1 MKKNKIIHT
10 FGNICNKTD
19 VNILDKTTISDI
31 LMESGGMKENKKI
44 KVIQIGGPLGVCIT
58 EREISR
64 NINEFEK
71 FLNGNMIA
79 FLDDLF
85 CPVDYMRFLTRFLIR
100 ELKIDNENTRKLNQ
114 IIEKITQGRGDLQT
128 LEEIKN
134 NLDQGKTM
142 AEQRMVDIFLFL
154 MDEFRD
160 EVLEHVM
167 DKKCQT
173 GICRTLI
180 TAQCMNACPAE
191 VYIPGYIEL
200 MKNDKYEDAYNL
212 MRKNNPLSFICGK
225 ICARPC
231 EDRCRR
237 KEIESTVGVRAL
249 KRFTC
254 DMVVNNK
261 EYREDKLDFNSK
273 KIAVIG
279 GGPGGLSASYYLAK
293 TGYDV
298 TIYEASSAVGGML
311 AMGIPEYRLPQK
323 TIDDEVQ
330 LITDLGVKI
339 IKNTRIGKDIPLK
352 TLRESNDAVILASGC
367 HIGNKFGP
375 ESKNIET
382 AVKFLKE
389 VKIDKRKTLGK
400 DVLVIGGGDVAM
412 DAARTALR
420 LEAHVITA
428 SLESFDQMPSKEE
441 KYEAREE
448 GVDFLSQYGIKT
460 IQMEGKKLLVTLK
473 KCLKLE
479 KNGRFDPEYDE
490 DDIKTLEVD
499 NLILAIGQRSDNSY
513 LDEDIETIKG
523 WVKVDKYSFKTTAEN
538 VYAIGDMHRPGI
550 AIKAIADAK
559 KAAAA
564 VDEGLGGKGLY
575 LGEEIVIPERPL
587 NCQMWETEK
596 APEDLVV
603 PENLADNFELVSRV
617 YTREEAKREAG
628 RCMRCDRNS
637 IKPLHLK

>member
-1 MKKNKIIHT
+1 MEKNKMIHT
-10 FGNICNKTD
+10 FGDICNKSA
-19 VNILDKTTISDI
+19 VEIFEKTTISDI
-31 LMESGGMKENKKI
+31 LIESKGMKENRKL
-44 KVIQIGGPLGVCIT
+44 KVVQIGGPLGVCIPPKD
-58 EREISR
+58 ISK
-64 NINEFEK
+64 NINEFEN

-79 FLDDLF
+79 FLNDLF

-100 ELKIDNENTRKLNQ
+100 ELRIDNDNTRKLNQ
-114 IIEKITQGRGDLQT
+114 LVEKITQGRGDIQT
-128 LEEIKN
+128 LEDIKKH
-134 NLDQGKTM
+134 LVFGKTI
-142 AEQRMVDIFLFL
+142 AEKRLADIFLFL
-154 MDEFRD
+154 MDEFED
-160 EVLEHVM
+160 EVLEHIL

-180 TAQCMNACPAE
+180 TAQCINACPAE

-200 MKNDKYEDAYNL
+200 MKNDKYEMAYDL

-254 DMVVNNK
+254 DLVVNNK
-261 EYREDKLDFNSK
+261 EYTESKLDFNSK
-273 KIAVIG
+273 KIAIVG
-279 GGPGGLSASYYLAK
+279 GGPAGISASYYLAK

-298 TIYEASSAVGGML
+298 TIYEASHVAGGML

-330 LITDLGVKI
+330 LITNLGVKI
-339 IKNTRIGKDIPLK
+339 IKNTRIGKDIQLK
-352 TLRESNDAVILASGC
+352 TLREDNNAVLLASGC

-375 ESKNIET
+375 ESENIES

-389 VKIDKRKTLGK
+389 VKIDKRKTIGET
-400 DVLVIGGGDVAM
+400 VLVIGGGDVAM

-420 LEAHVITA
+420 LEAHVVVA

-441 KYEAREE
+441 KHEAKEE
-448 GVDFLSQYGIKT
+448 GVNFLNQYGIKT
-460 IQMEGKKLLVTLK
+460 IEIEGEKLLVTLK
-473 KCLKLE
+473 RCLELE
-479 KNGRFDPEYDE
+479 KNGRFDPQYDE
-490 DDIKTLEVD
+490 NDIKTLKVD
-499 NLILAIGQRSDNSY
+499 NILMAIGQRSDNTY
-513 LDEDIETIKG
+513 LDEDIKTING
-523 WVKVDKYSFKTTAEN
+523 WVKIDKYSFETTAKD
-538 VYAIGDMHRPGI
+538 VYAIGDMYKPGI
-550 AIKAIADAK
+550 AIKAIAEAK

-564 VDEGLGGKGLY
+564 IDEALGGNGLY
-575 LGEEIVIPERPL
+575 LGEEIEIPERPL
-587 NCQMWETEK
+587 NCQMWEVEK
-596 APEDLVV
+596 AVEDIVV
-603 PENLADNFELVSRV
+603 PKNLANNFELVSKV
-617 YTREEAKREAG
+617 YTKEEAKREAG

>member
-1 MKKNKIIHT
+1 MKKNKMIHT
-10 FGNICNKTD
+10 FGDVCNKTA
-19 VNILDKTTISDI
+19 VNIFDETTILDI
-31 LMESGGMKENKKI
+31 LTESGGMKGNKKL
-44 KVIQIGGPLGVCIT
+44 KVIQIGGPLGVCVT
-58 EREISR
+58 GKERSR

-85 CPVDYMRFLTRFLIR
+85 CPMDYMRFLTRFLIR
-100 ELKIDNENTRKLNQ
+100 ELKIDNKNIRKLNQ
-114 IIEKITQGRGDLQT
+114 LVEKITQGRGELQT
-128 LEEIKN
+128 IEEIKN
-134 NLDQGKTM
+134 HLDQGKTI
-142 AEQRMVDIFLFL
+142 AEQRMARIFLFL
-154 MDEFRD
+154 LDEFSD
-160 EVLEHVM
+160 EVLEHII
-167 DKKCQT
+167 DKKCQS

-200 MKNDKYEDAYNL
+200 MKNDRYEDAYSL
-212 MRKNNPLSFICGK
+212 MRKSNPLSFICGK

-231 EDRCRR
+231 EARCRR

-254 DMVVNNK
+254 DLVVNNK
-261 EYREDKLDFNSK
+261 EYTEDKLDFNSK
-273 KIAVIG
+273 KIAVVG
-279 GGPGGLSASYYLAK
+279 GGPAGISASYYLAK

-298 TIYEASSAVGGML
+298 TIYEASSVVGGML

-323 TIDDEVQ
+323 NIDDEVQ

-339 IKNTRIGKDIPLK
+339 VKNTRIGKDIQLK
-352 TLRESNDAVILASGC
+352 TLRDNNEAVILASGC

-375 ESKNIET
+375 ESEKIET

-420 LEAHVITA
+420 LKAHVVSA

-448 GVDFLSQYGIKT
+448 GVEFLSQYGIKT
-460 IQMEGKKLLVTLK
+460 IKIEGEKLLVTLK
-473 KCLKLE
+473 KCLILE

-490 DDIKTLEVD
+490 DDIKTLKVD
-499 NLILAIGQRSDNSY
+499 NLILAIGQRSDNNY

-523 WVKVDKYSFKTTAEN
+523 WVKVDKYSFKTTAKN
-538 VYAIGDMHRPGI
+538 VYAIGDMYRPGI
-550 AIKAIADAK
+550 AIKAIAEAK

-575 LGEEIVIPERPL
+575 LGEEIVIPEKPL
-587 NCQMWETEK
+587 NCQMWEAEK
-596 APEDLVV
+596 APEEVVV
-603 PENLADNFELVSRV
+603 PQNLADNFELVSRV